1 MSYKQYP
8 YKEQN
13 KKDVI
18 KLDDE
23 IELRIKESKK
33 QQRFGKSNNYES

>member
-8 YKEQN
+8 YKQQN

-23 IELRIKESKK
+23 MELRIKEPKK
-33 QQRFGKSNNYES
+33 QQKLGRSNNYES